1 MLLIYLL
8 GRLGIIDRK
17 QITARP
23 GFRKFAIYSLTGLFL
38 FIVGVVVVSYVGLV
52 N

>member
-8 GRLGIIDRK
+8 GRLGIIDGK
-17 QITARP
+17 QIMDRP
-23 GFRKFAIYSLTGLFL
+23 GVRKFAIYSLAGLFL
-38 FIVGVVVVSYVGLV
+38 FIVGVVVVSYVGLM

>member
-8 GRLGIIDRK
+8 GRLGIVDGKIMNH
-17 QITARP
+17 P
-23 GFRKFAIYSLTGLFL
+23 GVRKFAIYSLAGLFL

>member
-8 GRLGIIDRK
+8 GRLGMIDRK
-17 QITARP
+17 QITVR
-23 GFRKFAIYSLTGLFL
+23 GFRKFAIYSLAGLFL

>member
-8 GRLGIIDRK
+8 GHLGMIDRK
-17 QITARP
+17 QLTVR
-23 GFRKFAIYSLTGLFL
+23 GFRKFAIYSLAGLFL
-38 FIVGVVVVSYVGLV
+38 FIVGVDVVSYVGLV